1 MDISVVFLA
10 VLVLS
15 VLGMQVG
22 RSRAMA
28 AAGGQA
34 RALHSRVGYYGAFM
48 ALATALPAFAVLFV
62 WTAVEPTV
70 IQALVRARL
79 PADIQALQADQLSLV
94 LTTIEN
100 LAYRNIPP
108 SQPQAYLT
116 AAAALMREL
125 HATANW
131 LMVGAC
137 VFVALSGFFL
147 ARGRITA
154 EFRARN
160 TVEAVVKILMI
171 VCSSIA
177 ILTTVGIVMS
187 MLVES
192 LHFFAE
198 VSPLDFFFG
207 LVWDPRFAGAARAD
221 QTGQFGLI
229 PLLWGTLFISFVAML
244 VAVPIGLL
252 SAVYMSEYAGPKF
265 RKAAKPL
272 LEVLAGIP
280 TVVYGFFALIT
291 IGPALRDIG
300 ALVGLDISSTSVLCA
315 GLTMGIMIIPFVSS
329 LSDDIINA
337 VPQSLRDASYGLG
350 ATQSET
356 IRQVVLPAAL
366 PGIVGACLLAVSR
379 ALGETM
385 IVVMA
390 AGIAAKLTAN
400 PFDSVTTMT
409 VKIVAQLTGDLEF
422 NSPQTLVAFALGLT
436 LFVITLGL
444 NVMALAIVRKYR
456 EKYD

>member
-1 MDISVVFLA
+1 MDISLVFLA
-10 VLVLS
+10 VLVLA

-34 RALHSRVGYYGAFM
+34 RTLHSRVGYYGAFM
-48 ALATALPAFAVLFV
+48 ALAIALPAFMVLFV

-79 PADIQALQADQLSLV
+79 PAEIQALQADQLSLV

-108 SQPQAYLT
+108 SQSRPYLT
-116 AAAALMREL
+116 EAAALMREL

-131 LMVGAC
+131 LMVGVC
-137 VFVALSGFFL
+137 MLVALGGFFL

-160 TVEAVVKILMI
+160 TVESVVKILMI

-177 ILTTVGIVMS
+177 ILTTIGIVMS

-198 VSPLDFFFG
+198 VSPLDFFLG

-252 SAVYMSEYAGPKF
+252 SAVYMSEYAGSKF
-265 RKAAKPL
+265 RKTAKPL

-291 IGPALRDIG
+291 IGPALRDVG
-300 ALVGLDISSTSVLCA
+300 AIFGLDISSTSVLCA
-315 GLTMGIMIIPFVSS
+315 GSTMGIMIIPFVSS

-356 IRQVVLPAAL
+356 IRQVILPAAL

>member
-1 MDISVVFLA
+1 MDLSIVFLA
-10 VLVLS
+10 ILVLS
-15 VLGMQVG
+15 VAGMRFG
-22 RSRAMA
+22 TLRA
-28 AAGGQA
+28 AAVAGGRA
-34 RALHSRVGYYGAFM
+34 RALHSRVGYHGAFV
-48 ALATALPAFAVLFV
+48 ALTMALPAFAVLFV
-62 WTAVEPTV
+62 WVALEPHVTQSIV
-70 IQALVRARL
+70 RGGLPDSVRAL
-79 PADIQALQADQLSLV
+79 PADRLSLV

-100 LAYRNIPP
+100 LAYRNIVPP
-108 SQPQAYLT
+108 NVEAYMTEAAARMKSLRAVADWSMVVFALG
-116 AAAALMREL
+116 AAAA
-125 HATANW
+125 
-131 LMVGAC
+131 
-137 VFVALSGFFL
+137 GFHY
-147 ARGRITA
+147 ARGRIEA
-154 EFRARN
+154 DFRARN
-160 TVEAVVKILMI
+160 AVESVAKWLMI
-171 VCSSIA
+171 GCSSIA
-177 ILTTVGIVMS
+177 ILTTFGIVMS
-187 MLVES
+187 MLLES

-198 VSPLDFFFG
+198 VSPLDFFLG

-252 SAVYMSEYAGPKF
+252 AAIYMSEYAGPNF
-265 RKAAKPL
+265 RRVAKPL

-291 IGPALRDIG
+291 IGPVLRDVG
-300 ALVGLDISSTSVLCA
+300 AVVGLDISSTSVLCA

-337 VPQSLRDASYGLG
+337 VPQSLRDAAYGLG
-350 ATQSET
+350 STRSET
-356 IRQVVLPAAL
+356 IKQVVLPAAL
-366 PGIVGACLLAVSR
+366 PGIVGACLLAMSR

-390 AGIAAKLTAN
+390 AGIAAKLTLN

-444 NVMALAIVRKYR
+444 NILALAIVRKYR